1 MVVTACDYPCTVM
14 VSPANEMAYKGV
26 GFFFISSL
34 CNGEDFC
41 LVCCHPRSNN
51 SNIHFKNEEKE
62 K

>member
-1 MVVTACDYPCTVM
+1 MVVTACYHHSAVM

-34 CNGEDFC
+34 CTGEDFC
-41 LVCCHPRSNN
+41 LVCCYPSGNN